1 MHSLLRTPR
10 RSLSTRAGALALV
23 VALASA
29 SCGGPTAGKAAPTSS
44 TTQVTTTT
52 AGPAPPSAGGSA
64 ASTGDWLTYHGDN
77 ARSGVDHTGAR
88 LSNLHRAWVSP
99 TLDGQIYAE
108 PLVWHNLVIVAT
120 ENDTVYGIDAAT
132 GKPVWSQHLGTPVPL
147 SRMKCGNIDPLG
159 ITATPAID
167 ATNGRLFVVEESLAG
182 NAVTHQLAA
191 LDAAT
196 GHVVFQEPDDPPGLN
211 AVDQQQRSALLVA
224 DGRVYAAYGGLFGD
238 CGSYHGWVVSA
249 STSGPGPL
257 SAYQVPTENQGAIW
271 APGGPVQDSSG
282 AIVVATGNGASTGA
296 YDYGNSVI
304 KLTPTLAVTDHF
316 APTDYAADNAADRDV
331 GSTSPQL
338 LASNLIFQVGKT
350 KEGFLLDANR
360 LGGIGGQ
367 IFQAPVCF
375 VISGGNAG
383 SGADVYV
390 PCSDG
395 GLKDVRVARTASGA
409 SFAVA
414 WTAPVS
420 GSPIVA
426 GGYVWVMD
434 GKTLYGLDPTSGQV
448 AQKAPLGTTPN
459 HFATPAAG
467 HGLLVAGVAKTVRA
481 FSGS

>member
-1 MHSLLRTPR
+1 MHSLLRTSR
-10 RSLSTRAGALALV
+10 RTLSILALV

-29 SCGGPTAGKAAPTSS
+29 SCGGPTAGKAPPTSS
-44 TTQVTTTT
+44 PT
-52 AGPAPPSAGGSA
+52 SAGGA
-64 ASTGDWLTYHGDN
+64 ATTGDWLTYHGDN
-77 ARSGVDHTGAR
+77 ARSGVDHSGAR
-88 LSNLHRAWVSP
+88 LSHLHRAWVSP

-147 SRMKCGNIDPLG
+147 SRLKCGNIDPLG

-167 ATNGRLFVVEESLAG
+167 PTNGRLFVVAETLAG

-191 LDAAT
+191 LDPAT
-196 GHVVFQEPDDPPGLN
+196 GQIVFQQPDDPPGLN

-224 DGRVYAAYGGLFGD
+224 DGRVYASYGGLFGD
-238 CGSYHGWVVSA
+238 CGSYHGWVVAA

-271 APGGPVQDSSG
+271 SPGGPVQDSSG

-304 KLTPTLAVTDHF
+304 KLSPTLAVTDNF
-316 APTDYAADNAADRDV
+316 APTDWAADNAADRDV

-338 LASNLIFQVGKT
+338 LASDLIFQVGKT

-367 IFQAPVCF
+367 IYHAPVCF

-383 SGADVYV
+383 SGTDVYV

-395 GLKDVRVARTASGA
+395 GLKDVRVARTPSGA

-414 WTAPVS
+414 WTAPVT

-426 GGYVWVMD
+426 GGYVWVMH
-434 GKTLYGLDPTSGQV
+434 GKTLYGLDPTSGRV
-448 AQKAPLGTTPN
+448 AQKASLGATPD

-467 HGLLVAGVAKTVRA
+467 HGLLVAGVGNTVLA